1 METLREEATHNVGDG
16 ARRVDEGAH
25 SVDDDTRS
33 VNNARSVEDGARSV
47 SAEVADGAL
56 ERIACALRAKSFRPH
71 PLFRSGHAQTL
82 VAYAWP
88 RRGRLRALQNDE
100 ERLFEVEPGARV
112 LVRCRWHA
120 DRRAHPTLLL
130 VHGLE
135 GSSES
140 VYMLSTAFKAYRA
153 GFNVLRLNLRTCGDT
168 LHLTETL
175 YNSGMSQDLRAL
187 INELIERDKLTDI
200 FLGGFSLGGNMSL
213 KLAGEYG
220 ANFPRELKG
229 VAAVSPSVELA
240 ASSAR
245 IEQRANW
252 IYQRK
257 FMRSLKRRMRQAAR
271 LYPERY
277 DASAL
282 RLVRTLREFDERY
295 TAPHGGFRD
304 ASDYYTRSSSL
315 PLISRISVPTL
326 IVHAKDDPFIP
337 FDSLRHPSV
346 GANPSIILLAPE
358 HGGHVGFVG
367 DDDRATGEDRFW
379 AENRIVEFCR
389 RINGIMDDE

>member
-1 METLREEATHNVGDG
+1 MEIVQEETARINGAANVSG
-16 ARRVDEGAH
+16 AEARV
-25 SVDDDTRS
+25 
-33 VNNARSVEDGARSV
+33 ARLEEIAP
-47 SAEVADGAL
+47 AL
-56 ERIACALRAKSFRPH
+56 QAKSFTPH

-88 RRGRLRALQNDE
+88 HRGRARVSRGDE
-100 ERLFEVEPGARV
+100 ERLFEVETGVRV

-140 VYMLSTAFKAYRA
+140 VYMSSTALKAHRA
-153 GFNVLRLNLRTCGDT
+153 GFNVLRLNIRTCGNT
-168 LHLTETL
+168 LHLSSTL

-187 INELIERDKLTDI
+187 VNELVGRDQLTRI
-200 FLGGFSLGGNMSL
+200 FIGGFSLGGNMSL

-257 FMRSLKRRMRQAAR
+257 FIRSLKRRMREAAR

-277 DASAL
+277 DASEL
-282 RLVRTLREFDERY
+282 RLIRTLREFDERY

-304 ASDYYTRSSSL
+304 ANDYYARSSSL
-315 PLISRISVPTL
+315 PLISRIRVPTL
-326 IVHAKDDPFIP
+326 IIHAKDDPFIP

-346 GANPSIILLAPE
+346 RANPSILLLAPE
-358 HGGHVGFVG
+358 HGGHVGFVADG
-367 DDDRATGEDRFW
+367 RTPGEDRFW
-379 AENRIVEFCR
+379 AENRLIEFCR
-389 RINGIMDDE
+389 RINEGMNDKE

>member
-1 METLREEATHNVGDG
+1 METVQEEA
-16 ARRVDEGAH
+16 ARMNG
-25 SVDDDTRS
+25 T
-33 VNNARSVEDGARSV
+33 GSV
-47 SAEVADGAL
+47 SDADPRAARL
-56 ERIACALRAKSFRPH
+56 DEIANELRAKVFRPH

-88 RRGRLRALQNDE
+88 RRGRLRELQEDE
-100 ERLFEVEPGARV
+100 ERLFEVEAGVRV
-112 LVRCRWHA
+112 LVRCCWHA
-120 DRRAHPTLLL
+120 ARRAHPTLLL

-140 VYMLSTAFKAYRA
+140 IYMLSTALKAHRA
-153 GFNVLRLNLRTCGDT
+153 GFNVLRLNIRTCGGT
-168 LHLTETL
+168 LHLTPTL

-187 INELIERDKLTDI
+187 IRELVERDELTDI

-229 VAAVSPSVELA
+229 VAVVSPSVELA
-240 ASSAR
+240 ASATC
-245 IEQRANW
+245 IERRANW
-252 IYQRK
+252 IYQQK
-257 FMRSLKRRMRQAAR
+257 FIRSLKRRMREAAT

-277 DASAL
+277 DASGL
-282 RLVRTLREFDERY
+282 RRVRTLREFDERY

-304 ASDYYTRSSSL
+304 ANDYYARSSSL
-315 PLISRISVPTL
+315 PLISRIRVPTL
-326 IVHAKDDPFIP
+326 IIHAQDDPFIP
-337 FDSLRHPSV
+337 FASLLHPSV

-367 DDDRATGEDRFW
+367 DDQQQRATGEDRFW
-379 AENRIVEFCR
+379 AENRLIEFCR
-389 RINGIMDDE
+389 RMNKGMKAEG